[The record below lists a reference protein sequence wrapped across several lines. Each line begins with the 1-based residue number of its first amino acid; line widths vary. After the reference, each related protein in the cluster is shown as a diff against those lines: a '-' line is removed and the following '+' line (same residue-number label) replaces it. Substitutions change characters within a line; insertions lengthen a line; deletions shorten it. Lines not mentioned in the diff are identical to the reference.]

1 MKKKVTRATSFT
13 IAILCIFIVLV
24 TRLFYIQLV
33 SGDYYQSLAEEKG
46 EKEIIDPAPRGE
58 IIDRNGKKIATS
70 KQGYNII
77 FSNYSKKSSEKK
89 EDYNK
94 RINTAL
100 IKTIKI
106 IATNGMQDKINM
118 ASVPIGME
126 GDKYVYNFTAT
137 SDSLRAKL
145 EKNFKKAH
153 GIDEKEDKLKTTFN
167 IDQVV
172 TELQKKYYL
181 IDEKTGKSIYGL
193 TKLETLEVIALR
205 AAISDVA
212 YSQYKPVYIAKNV
225 TQETAFAII
234 SKSSELPGV
243 GYEISPIR
251 DYPNGSIGSAFIGY
265 LGKISEEDSEE
276 YTNLGY
282 DVSRELIG
290 KSGLEKSLENNKDLG
305 INLRG
310 EPGVRYVNV
319 DNMGQITKETAK
331 LDPIPGDKVKTTID
345 MDLQKVVEESLV
357 KNLNKSRRGK
367 YAATRGA
374 AIVTDIKTG
383 EILALAS
390 VPTYDPNVFA
400 ETGAISNDIYKQ
412 YFAPP
417 GSENDTA
424 DTVAKPMFNYATK
437 GKVPPGSIFK
447 PFVIVAGLEEGVITP
462 NTIKVCTGKY
472 YKQGINTGD
481 KFKCWKHSGHGALD
495 AAGALQ
501 NSCNPYLFDVG
512 YDLGFSKIA
521 EWSAKFGLAPDPETG
536 EIPSTGIEI
545 EESPGEVGSVDNYK
559 KSNIKTYRDDII
571 EKLKEVEYGNYSTI
585 QEGTEEYRL
594 IESMLNSGKFDKSKL
609 ESVGIVNKKAQKY
622 IETKVKQFSSAASRV
637 GELLNISIGQGATI
651 LTPIQMISGLNT
663 ILNDGK
669 KYATH
674 LVKEVLN
681 PDGSL
686 KREIKPELL
695 SEISFSEETKKV
707 VMKGMGEVTQE
718 GGTAASAFRGF
729 PIKTGGKTGSATIS
743 EWLQNKGRG
752 NYGWF
757 LGFAP
762 LENPEVSVVVV
773 MYDVEGGGAAAPVA
787 RDIYEQYFKLNENKE
802 DKTSTN
808 E

>member
-1 MKKKVTRATSFT
+1 MMKKLTRATSFKIT
-13 IAILCIFIVLV
+13 IIFIFVVLIA
-24 TRLFYIQLV
+24 RLFYIQLIN
-33 SGDYYQSLAEEKG
+33 GDYYQNLAEEKG

-106 IATNGMQDKINM
+106 ITTNGMQDKINT
-118 ASVPIGME
+118 SSLPIGIE

-153 GIDEKEDKLKTTFN
+153 GIDEKEEKLKTTFN

-181 IDEKTGKSIYGL
+181 IDESTGKNIYNL
-193 TKLETLEVIALR
+193 TKNETLQTIALR

-265 LGKISEEDSEE
+265 LGKISEEDYQQ

-290 KSGLEKSLENNKDLG
+290 KSGLEKSLENNKELG

-310 EPGVRYVNV
+310 EPGIRYVNV

-331 LDPIPGDKVKTTID
+331 LDPIPGDTVKTTID
-345 MDLQKVVEESLV
+345 MDLQKVAEESLV
-357 KNLNKSRRGK
+357 KNLNKSRTSK

-412 YFAPP
+412 YFAPQ

-447 PFVIVAGLEEGVITP
+447 PIMAIAGLEEGAINESTVV
-462 NTIKVCTGKY
+462 VCTGKY
-472 YKQGINTGD
+472 HKEGIDTSGD
-481 KFKCWKHSGHGALD
+481 RFRCSKRSGHGPVNIITALK
-495 AAGALQ
+495 G
-501 NSCNPYLFDVG
+501 SCNPYFYETG
-512 YDLGFSKIA
+512 YNLGFDKVT
-521 EWSAKFGLAPDPETG
+521 EWSAKFGLAPNPETG

-545 EESPGEVGSVDNYK
+545 EESLGEVGSVESYK
-559 KSNIKTYRDDII
+559 RNNIKIYRNDII
-571 EKLKEVEYGNYSTI
+571 EKLKETEYGSYSTI

-594 IESMLNSGKFDKSKL
+594 IEEMLKSGKYDKSKL
-609 ESVGIVNKKAQKY
+609 ETVGIVNKKAQKY
-622 IETKVKQFSSAASRV
+622 IEVKVKQFSSAASRI

-651 LTPIQMISGLNT
+651 LTPMQMISALNT

-695 SEISFSEETKKV
+695 SEISFSKKTKDLV
-707 VMKGMGEVTQE
+707 LQGMSEVTHD
-718 GGTAASAFRGF
+718 GGTAATTFRNF
-729 PIKTGGKTGSATIS
+729 PIKTGGKTGSTTIS
-743 EWLQNKGRG
+743 KWLENKGRG
-752 NYGWF
+752 NYGSF

-762 LENPEVSVVVV
+762 FDNPEISVLVV
-773 MYDVEGGGAAAPVA
+773 MYDVAGGGAAAPVA
-787 RDIYEQYFKLNENKE
+787 KDIYEQYFGLNKG
-802 DKTSTN
+802 KTSS
-808 E
+808 EE